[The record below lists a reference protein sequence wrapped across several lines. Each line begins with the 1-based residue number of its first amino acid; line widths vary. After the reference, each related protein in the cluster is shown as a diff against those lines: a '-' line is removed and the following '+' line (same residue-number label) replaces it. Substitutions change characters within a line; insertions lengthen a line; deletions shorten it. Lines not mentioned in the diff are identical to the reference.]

1 MLEPVVLLSITNM
14 SCLVLQIISIML
26 IECFTCQQLVQAIY
40 LHYHILSSQP
50 IGITCFVT
58 EEAEAQRGQVTP
70 LKSSHQ
76 IKV

>member
-1 MLEPVVLLSITNM
+1 MPATGPGIH
-14 SCLVLQIISIML
+14 
-26 IECFTCQQLVQAIY
+26 

-70 LKSSHQ
+70 LKYLTR
-76 IKV
+76 